1 MFWKNYLVQSILA
14 MAVTGFLFW
23 VLSLRNAVIV
33 SSLGATAFIIF
44 CAPSSLPAQPVRC
57 LGGQAAGCIFG
68 GIGVLMLDY
77 WSINPIFIYSLVIGL
92 SFFLMVT
99 LDLYHP
105 PAAGTAL
112 GIVIADS
119 YSRVLITVIF
129 AVIFLLVFRR
139 LLKKYLK
146 DLA

>member
-1 MFWKNYLVQSILA
+1 
-14 MAVTGFLFW
+14 MAVTAIIFW
-23 VLSLRNAVIV
+23 ILSLRNSVLVA
-33 SSLGATAFIIF
+33 SLGATAFIIF
-44 CAPSSLPAQPVRC
+44 CAPSSPPAQPVRC

-68 GIGVLMLDY
+68 GIGVLLLNY
-77 WSINPIFIYSLVIGL
+77 WSVDPVIIYSLMIGL
-92 SFFLMVT
+92 SFFLMVS

-112 GIVIADS
+112 GIAIADS
-119 YSRVLITVIF
+119 YSRVLITVIL

-146 DLA
+146 DLV